1 MRGIGL
7 IDTLFQ
13 DLRYASRMLR
23 KNPGFTLIAVITLA
37 LGIGANTAIFSFLE
51 GIILRPLPYR
61 QPEQIVILRQQLT
74 RAGIEQMDFSVSE
87 INDYR
92 RQNSALSAVV
102 EYHTDQSVL
111 QDHATAERVQ
121 TGVVSAD
128 FFDFFGV
135 SPILGRSFL
144 ASDERPGAPPVL
156 LLSYEYWRRNQN
168 GDPGIVGKT
177 FRMGDRVHTVIGVLP
192 PVPQYPDEND
202 VYLTTTSSPFRMWP
216 ERISNRNRRF
226 ARVFARLKPGV
237 TLQQANSDLEVI
249 ASRMRRQYPA
259 SYLPEWGYRTVAF
272 PLTEELTGKARSTLW
287 VLVGAAVFVLL
298 IACANVVNFTLA
310 RLSQREHELTLRT
323 ALGASGRRLFR
334 QLFTESLLLG
344 LLAAG
349 LGLLFA
355 IGARQLL
362 VEFIARLTPRA
373 REIGVN
379 GSVLLFALS
388 LAVLTSA
395 IAGSAQAFSSRRQ
408 LGSGLKVGARQSTAG
423 AGQKRV
429 RNTLI
434 VAQVAFS
441 LTLLVGAGLLL
452 RSFINLQRVNPG
464 FTPERVLTLHL
475 DFSASRYPLPADQR
489 TAGHEIVNKVGSLPG
504 VLSAAVSSSFPLDPD
519 AIAFGLKGAWNRFQI
534 EGQPVQAGE
543 ALPWAPIRLVYGD
556 YFKTLGVPL
565 IQGRTFLPTDKEGA
579 PAVVIINQAFARRR
593 LAGEVPIG
601 KRISGDRGKT
611 WGAIVGVVGDTK
623 EISLDQNLSDEI
635 YYPMDQLPSAPSGEW
650 VRSLVVRTEVDPM
663 ALANQVRKII
673 YETAPETAVSY
684 LMTLEQA
691 RRDTLTSP
699 RVMTS
704 LLGLFAGLAL
714 IVAASGIGGML
725 ALSVNLRVKE
735 IGIRLALGAEP
746 ADILKMVLKQGMT
759 LVAVG
764 LSCGLVVVLAMIG
777 PLKAFLFQVAPADPF
792 TLAGGCALLAITAF
806 VACYIPARRATKID
820 PLVALRHD

>member
-1 MRGIGL
+1 
-7 IDTLFQ
+7 
-13 DLRYASRMLR
+13 
-23 KNPGFTLIAVITLA
+23 
-37 LGIGANTAIFSFLE
+37 
-51 GIILRPLPYR
+51 
-61 QPEQIVILRQQLT
+61 
-74 RAGIEQMDFSVSE
+74 
-87 INDYR
+87 
-92 RQNSALSAVV
+92 
-102 EYHTDQSVL
+102 
-111 QDHATAERVQ
+111 
-121 TGVVSAD
+121 
-128 FFDFFGV
+128 
-135 SPILGRSFL
+135 
-144 ASDERPGAPPVL
+144 
-156 LLSYEYWRRNQN
+156 
-168 GDPGIVGKT
+168 
-177 FRMGDRVHTVIGVLP
+177 
-192 PVPQYPDEND
+192 
-202 VYLTTTSSPFRMWP
+202 
-216 ERISNRNRRF
+216 
-226 ARVFARLKPGV
+226 
-237 TLQQANSDLEVI
+237 
-249 ASRMRRQYPA
+249 
-259 SYLPEWGYRTVAF
+259 
-272 PLTEELTGKARSTLW
+272 
-287 VLVGAAVFVLL
+287 
-298 IACANVVNFTLA
+298 
-310 RLSQREHELTLRT
+310 
-323 ALGASGRRLFR
+323 
-334 QLFTESLLLG
+334 
-344 LLAAG
+344 
-349 LGLLFA
+349 
-355 IGARQLL
+355 
-362 VEFIARLTPRA
+362 LTPRA
-373 REIGVN
+373 REISVN
-379 GSVLLFALS
+379 GPVLLFALS

-464 FTPERVLTLHL
+464 FAPERVLTLHL

-489 TAGHEIVNKVGSLPG
+489 KAGHEIVNKVGSLPG

-519 AIAFGLKGAWNRFQI
+519 AIAFGMKGAWNRFQI

-556 YFKTLGVPL
+556 YFKTLGMPL
-565 IQGRTFLPTDKEGA
+565 IQGRTFMPTDKEGA

-601 KRISGDRGKT
+601 KRISRDLGKT

-623 EISLDQNLSDEI
+623 ELSLDQNLSDEI
-635 YYPMDQLPSAPSGEW
+635 YYPMDQLPGAPSGEW
-650 VRSLVVRTEVDPM
+650 VRSLVVHTEVDPM

-673 YETAPETAVSY
+673 NETAPETAISY

-691 RRDTLTSP
+691 RRDTLTSQ

-725 ALSVNLRVKE
+725 ALSVNQRVKE

-764 LSCGLVVVLAMIG
+764 LSCGLVVALAMIG